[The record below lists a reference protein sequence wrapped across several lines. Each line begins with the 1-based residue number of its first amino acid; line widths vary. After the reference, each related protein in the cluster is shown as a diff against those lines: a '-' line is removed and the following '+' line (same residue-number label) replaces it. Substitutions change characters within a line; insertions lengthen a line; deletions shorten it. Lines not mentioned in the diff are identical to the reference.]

1 MAINPVE
8 ICLIG
13 GVGSLSLGLRLRK
26 FKVPETA
33 PKSRAHLTRKE
44 RQHKIRI
51 AERILYLNAAAFL
64 AGAALLAWLRR

>member
-13 GVGSLSLGLRLRK
+13 GVGSFSLGLRLRK

-33 PKSRAHLTRKE
+33 PKSRAHLTREE
-44 RQHKIRI
+44 RQHKIKI
-51 AERILYLNAAAFL
+51 AERILYSNAAVFL